1 MEKHDIKE
9 FIIKYSLVSS
19 IIVWI
24 IGNQFFLFNKEIIS
38 LLVEPFFSIDLNDN
52 GEPDLKE
59 LVKYTLNIG
68 KIKIPIGK
76 IVLETIKLVLQ
87 ILFVYGFLKIVIKYT
102 NLVNFRITGPK

>member
-19 IIVWI
+19 IIVWV
-24 IGNQFFLFNKEIIS
+24 IGNQFKEFLFNIIS
-38 LLVEPFFSIDLNDN
+38 LLVDPFFSIDLNDN

-59 LVKYTLNIG
+59 LVKYTLDIG